1 MFKVLQTN
9 AVKVKTLIQML
20 MCLMITQLTFIKQ
33 EEDAV
38 LKSFKKLILEPSYGN
53 VKEFITNISGLLVS
67 IFLLIIYLAYLID
80 PLMDAVNGTA
90 LEEYATALVAM
101 IGVILGIIVIIPLV
115 LTIKQLQ
122 EWF

>member
-1 MFKVLQTN
+1 LFKVLQTN